1 MFDNSFVNRTLHKT
15 LWAALLPACMLWAAA
30 SALGRPAA
38 APPPPRMSIEFP
50 ATWQGAP
57 LRPLALSEVEQ
68 RFARRFPGTLARFA
82 VGPPQGKTAPSGG
95 SAGREATSV
104 GAFGFDGSQ
113 VLVVRSVDKPTR
125 MLHPAVDCYQG
136 LGYRIAAQQLELDR
150 EQKLWRC
157 FEATLSTPGGQRLRV
172 CERIVDAA
180 GQGFTDTSAWYWAA
194 AMGQSPGPWQAIT
207 VARPL

>member
-1 MFDNSFVNRTLHKT
+1 MLENSFVNRVLHKT

-30 SALGRPAA
+30 AAMGRPADA
-38 APPPPRMSIEFP
+38 LPTQRASSEFP
-50 ATWQGAP
+50 TTWQGAP

-82 VGPPQGKTAPSGG
+82 VGPSLVDAANPGTPFDNSGRTDTAS
-95 SAGREATSV
+95 
-104 GAFGFDGSQ
+104 DGSR
-113 VLVVRSVDKPTR
+113 VLVLRHVDKPTR

-157 FEATLSTPGGQRLRV
+157 FEATPAAPGGQRLRV

-180 GQGFTDTSAWYWAA
+180 GHGFTDTSAWYWAA
-194 AMGQSPGPWQAIT
+194 AMGQSQGPWQAIT